1 MQENLTQS
9 NAVEQHSSIQSIWTS
24 EPILVENEGASEI
37 SMATFLTA
45 DEGSGSPDAIPDN
58 EEPTGRTEFSLPPVD
73 KGMNAILILVCGF
86 FVEGNLFDG
95 GANGWLCKC
104 FHKILSLLVNTSD
117 FTKDGAWRRPH
128 FPDKTYGLPLSYSIF
143 QNYYST
149 QPEFRDSGITSLVTV
164 GALWSGLTLM
174 GAGLVAALSARFS
187 LKTLMYIGSFI
198 MAAGLIGA
206 SFATNVWH
214 LILTQG
220 VVLGIGSSFVSNAFM
235 PFVPMWWFKYRGIAT
250 GIIFSGAGLMGLVT
264 PIAIERSLAAVG
276 FRWTLRILSLFTLVL
291 CLSSSYA
298 VRTRYLPDA
307 SGTMRVS
314 FTGKDFRFLTSRKF
328 VILGACV
335 LFQGLGYFIPNLF
348 IQPYA
353 LSVGVPV
360 QTSTTLVS
368 VMNAMTVVGQLM
380 LVHVCDRFGYWK
392 ALVISSTAASLSTFI
407 LWRMAGSSLT
417 TIFVYV
423 VIYAGFGAGFTTCF
437 PAMVADIADDPNQF
451 VLISGAFMML
461 RGTGNIVG
469 NPLGS
474 IFLTTSSNIQAG
486 WNEITYF
493 VGGFLLLSA
502 AFGGIRGVIQSRV

>member
-1 MQENLTQS
+1 MTLMEEDPMQS
-9 NAVEQHSSIQSIWTS
+9 NAAEQHSPIQNIWTS
-24 EPILVENEGASEI
+24 EPMIVENDGVGEI
-37 SMATFLTA
+37 SMTTLMTA
-45 DEGSGSPDAIPDN
+45 DVGSESSDALPEN
-58 EEPTGRTEFSLPPVD
+58 GEPPSRTEFSLPPVD
-73 KGMNAILILVCGF
+73 KGINAILILICGF
-86 FVEGNLFDG
+86 FVEG
-95 GANGWLCKC
+95 C
-104 FHKILSLLVNTSD
+104 
-117 FTKDGAWRRPH
+117 
-128 FPDKTYGLPLSYSIF
+128 TYGLPLSYSIF

-149 QPEFRDSGITSLVTV
+149 QPEFQDAGITSLVSV

-187 LKTLMYIGSFI
+187 LKTLMYAGSFI
-198 MAAGLIGA
+198 MASGLIGA

-328 VILGACV
+328 IILGACV

-380 LVHVCDRFGYWK
+380 LGHVCDRYGYWK
-392 ALVISSTAASLSTFI
+392 ALVISSTTASLSTLV

-423 VIYAGFGAGFTTCF
+423 IIYAGFGAGFTTCF
-437 PAMVADIADDPNQF
+437 PGMVADIADDPNQF
-451 VLISGAFMML
+451 VLISGKKRRSGAFMCGCVLIVSLGAFMML

-474 IFLTTSSNIQAG
+474 IFLTTSSSVQAG

-502 AFGGIRGVIQSRV
+502 VFGGIRGIMSIQSRV

>member
-1 MQENLTQS
+1 MALMQENLTQS

-24 EPILVENEGASEI
+24 EPILVQNEGASEI

-45 DEGSGSPDAIPDN
+45 DGGSGSPDAVPDN

-86 FVEGNLFDG
+86 LVE
-95 GANGWLCKC
+95 AC
-104 FHKILSLLVNTSD
+104 
-117 FTKDGAWRRPH
+117 
-128 FPDKTYGLPLSYSIF
+128 TYGLPLSYSIF

-380 LVHVCDRFGYWK
+380 LGHVCDRFGYWK

-407 LWRMAGSSLT
+407 FWRMAGSSLT

-474 IFLTTSSNIQAG
+474 IFLTTSSSIQAG

-502 AFGGIRGVIQSRV
+502 AFGGIRGVMTIQSRV